1 MKTISDNEILRK
13 AKEVIKLEEKALN
26 LTAKKLDRNFIKAVN
41 TIYESKG
48 KVVVFGVGKSGLIG
62 RKIAATLSST
72 GTESFF
78 VHPVEGLHGD
88 LGVLRDGDTIL
99 ALSFSGQTEEISK
112 IINLLKKR
120 KLNIISITG
129 NSRSNLAMMSD
140 VHLKVWI
147 EKEACPYNLAPTS
160 STTAMLAMGDALAIT
175 LMKLKNFEATD
186 FAKIHPGGS
195 LGKFLTLEIKD
206 IMKKIKPTILQDKKV
221 NEALK
226 VMTKSRSGAV
236 IVVGK
241 NGKIVGYFTDGDL
254 RRGLL
259 KNPDIINKKISAVMT
274 KKPITFYADTK
285 AVDAA
290 KIIYQKKIDNAP
302 VVDKNNKPIGL
313 IDEKDLLE
321 FIPKSKK

>member
-1 MKTISDNEILRK
+1 MKTITDNEILRK
-13 AKEVIKLEEKALN
+13 AKEIIKLESKALD
-26 LTAKKLDRNFIKAVN
+26 LTAKKLDKNFIKAIN

-88 LGVLRDGDTIL
+88 LGVLRDGDAIL

-112 IINLLKKR
+112 VINLLKKR
-120 KLNIISITG
+120 KLNVISITG
-129 NSRSNLAMMSD
+129 NSRSSLAMLSD
-140 VHLKVWI
+140 IHLKVWI
-147 EKEACPYNLAPTS
+147 DKEACPYNLAPTS

-186 FAKIHPGGS
+186 FANIHPGGS
-195 LGKFLTLEIKD
+195 LGKFLTLQVKD
-206 IMKKIKPTILQDKKV
+206 IMRKTKPTILQDKKV
-221 NEALK
+221 SDALK

-236 IVVGK
+236 IVVNK
-241 NGKIVGYFTDGDL
+241 VGKIVGYFTDGDL

-259 KNPDIINKKISAVMT
+259 KNPDIANKKISAVMT
-274 KKPITFYADTK
+274 KKPITFTGDTK

-290 KIIYQKKIDNAP
+290 KVIYQQKIDNAP
-302 VVDKNNKPIGL
+302 VVDKNNKPVGL
-313 IDEKDLLE
+313 IDETDLLE

>member
-1 MKTISDNEILRK
+1 MKKITDNEILRK
-13 AKEVIKLEEKALN
+13 GKEIIQSETKALS
-26 LTAKKLDRNFIKAVN
+26 LTAKKLDKNFIKAVN
-41 TIYESKG
+41 TIFESKG
-48 KVVVFGVGKSGLIG
+48 KVVVFGIGKSGLIG

-99 ALSFSGQTEEISK
+99 ALSCSGQTEEISK
-112 IINLLKKR
+112 VITLLKKR

-129 NSRSNLAMMSD
+129 NSRSSLAMMSNI
-140 VHLKVWI
+140 HLKVWI
-147 EKEACPYNLAPTS
+147 DKEACPYNLAPTS
-160 STTAMLAMGDALAIT
+160 STTAMLAMGDALAIS

-186 FAKIHPGGS
+186 FAQIHPGGN
-195 LGKFLTLEIKD
+195 LGKFLTLEVKD
-206 IMKKIKPTILQDKKV
+206 IMKTIKPTILQDKKV
-221 NEALK
+221 ADALK
-226 VMTKSRSGAV
+226 IMTKSKSGAV
-236 IVVGK
+236 MVVGK

-259 KNPDIINKKISAVMT
+259 KTPNITDKKISTVMT
-274 KKPITFYADTK
+274 KNPITFTKDIK
-285 AVDAA
+285 AVEAA
-290 KIIYQKKIDNAP
+290 KIIFSKKIDNAP

-313 IDEKDLLE
+313 VDEKDLLE

>member
-1 MKTISDNEILRK
+1 MKKITDNEILRK
-13 AKEVIKLEEKALN
+13 GKEIIQSETKALS
-26 LTAKKLDRNFIKAVN
+26 LTAKKLDKNFIKAVN
-41 TIYESKG
+41 TIFESKG
-48 KVVVFGVGKSGLIG
+48 KVVVFGIGKSGLIG

-112 IINLLKKR
+112 VITLLKKR

-129 NSRSNLAMMSD
+129 NSRSSLAMMSNI
-140 VHLKVWI
+140 HLKVWI
-147 EKEACPYNLAPTS
+147 DKEACPYNLAPTS
-160 STTAMLAMGDALAIT
+160 STTAMLAMGDALAIS

-186 FAKIHPGGS
+186 FAQIHPGGN
-195 LGKFLTLEIKD
+195 LGKFLTLEVKD
-206 IMKKIKPTILQDKKV
+206 IMKTIKPTILQDKKV
-221 NEALK
+221 ADALK
-226 VMTKSRSGAV
+226 IMTKSKSGAV
-236 IVVGK
+236 MVVGK

-259 KNPDIINKKISAVMT
+259 KTPNITDKKISTVMT
-274 KKPITFYADTK
+274 KNPITFTKDIK
-285 AVDAA
+285 AVEAA
-290 KIIYQKKIDNAP
+290 KIIFSKKIDNAP

-313 IDEKDLLE
+313 VDEKDLLE

>member
-1 MKTISDNEILRK
+1 K
-13 AKEVIKLEEKALN
+13 
-26 LTAKKLDRNFIKAVN
+26 NFIKAVN
-41 TIYESKG
+41 TIFESKG
-48 KVVVFGVGKSGLIG
+48 KVVVFGIGKSGLIG

-112 IINLLKKR
+112 VITLLKKR

-129 NSRSNLAMMSD
+129 NSRSSLAMMSNI
-140 VHLKVWI
+140 HLKVWI
-147 EKEACPYNLAPTS
+147 DKEACPYNLAPTS
-160 STTAMLAMGDALAIT
+160 STTAMLAMGDALAIS

-186 FAKIHPGGS
+186 FAQIHPGGN
-195 LGKFLTLEIKD
+195 LGKFLTLEVKD
-206 IMKKIKPTILQDKKV
+206 IMKTIKPTILQDKKV
-221 NEALK
+221 ADALK
-226 VMTKSRSGAV
+226 IMTKSKSGAV
-236 IVVGK
+236 MVVGK

-259 KNPDIINKKISAVMT
+259 KTPNITDKKISTVMT
-274 KKPITFYADTK
+274 KNPITFTKDIK
-285 AVDAA
+285 AVEAA
-290 KIIYQKKIDNAP
+290 KIIFSKKIDNAP

-313 IDEKDLLE
+313 VDEKDLLE

>member
-1 MKTISDNEILRK
+1 MKKITDNEILRK
-13 AKEVIKLEEKALN
+13 GKEIIQSETKALS
-26 LTAKKLDRNFIKAVN
+26 LTAKKLDKNFIKAVN
-41 TIYESKG
+41 TIFESKG
-48 KVVVFGVGKSGLIG
+48 KVVVFGIGKSGLIG

-112 IINLLKKR
+112 VITLLKKR

-129 NSRSNLAMMSD
+129 NSRSSLAMMSNI
-140 VHLKVWI
+140 HLKLWI
-147 EKEACPYNLAPTS
+147 DKEACPYNLAPTS
-160 STTAMLAMGDALAIT
+160 STTAMLAMGDALAIS

-186 FAKIHPGGS
+186 FAQIHPGGN
-195 LGKFLTLEIKD
+195 LGKFLTLEVKD
-206 IMKKIKPTILQDKKV
+206 IMKTIKPTILQDKKV
-221 NEALK
+221 ADALK
-226 VMTKSRSGAV
+226 IMTKSKSGAV
-236 IVVGK
+236 MVVGK

-259 KNPDIINKKISAVMT
+259 KTPNITDKKISTVMT
-274 KKPITFYADTK
+274 KNPITFTKDIK
-285 AVDAA
+285 AVEAA
-290 KIIYQKKIDNAP
+290 KIIFSKKIDNAP

-313 IDEKDLLE
+313 VDEKDLLE